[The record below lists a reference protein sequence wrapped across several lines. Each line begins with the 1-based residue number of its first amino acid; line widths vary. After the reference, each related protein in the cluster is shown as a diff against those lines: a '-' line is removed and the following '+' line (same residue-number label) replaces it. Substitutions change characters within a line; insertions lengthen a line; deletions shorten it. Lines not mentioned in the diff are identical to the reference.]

1 MVLNTIIAVKYD
13 NYLNCNKPFAVIDYY
28 LKTNNM
34 SIYIEIST
42 RIQQIDKDSIMYIIL
57 QFLNPK
63 LFSRLCVFLS
73 KFVDLSNLSFD
84 KSIGIMVTAML
95 IKHEFAVDVQ
105 D

>member
-1 MVLNTIIAVKYD
+1 MFLILIIAVKYD

-28 LKTNNM
+28 LKTKNM

-57 QFLNPK
+57 KILSLKRFY
-63 LFSRLCVFLS
+63 RLGVFLS
-73 KFVDLSNLSFD
+73 KFVDLSNLSFN
-84 KSIGIMVTAML
+84 KSIGIMVTEML